1 MAGASGP
8 GVQGAQTVGW
18 GPAFGGLWPLFA
30 HLGVSGEADPGVSES
45 HPGLEAVEAA
55 GCLPLL
61 PPGLNSDA
69 PVGNLR
75 ADPLGPHT
83 FVVGSLHTP
92 SPPLLG
98 S

>member
-1 MAGASGP
+1 M
-8 GVQGAQTVGW
+8 
-18 GPAFGGLWPLFA
+18 
-30 HLGVSGEADPGVSES
+30 SEN

-55 GCLPLL
+55 GWPWDLPLL

-83 FVVGSLHTP
+83 FLVGSLHIP